1 MGILDSETG
10 HSDLPIASG
19 LTHPGVFWEGAII
32 LGCHIFERISNELY
46 IYKIRY
52 TPLGQPLSTKLTSG
66 VVVDNIRL
74 GPCVQSLCK
83 FIYVFNCAL
92 PEPNKLSARKYTI
105 CLYIHVC
112 HVKM

>member
-19 LTHPGVFWEGAII
+19 LTHPGFFGRELLSSGAIYSK
-32 LGCHIFERISNELY
+32 RISNEFY
-46 IYKIRY
+46 IYNYRY
-52 TPLGQPLSTKLTSG
+52 TPLGQPLSTKIASG

-92 PEPNKLSARKYTI
+92 SKLNKLST
-105 CLYIHVC
+105 
-112 HVKM
+112 